1 MGYHSEACQD
11 VRAIM
16 DAKFYNTNTS
26 MLNLYAKCLYQKVEV
41 AEGKTHMRVAHG
53 KVPVMAPGV
62 ICEDMY
68 GITKWFNE
76 GTIQT
81 QLHVDLKKF

>member
-1 MGYHSEACQD
+1 MGYASEGCKD

-16 DAKFYNTNTS
+16 DAKFYRTNTS

-41 AEGKTHMRVAHG
+41 AEGQKFMRVAHG
-53 KVPVMAPGV
+53 KVPIMEDNV

-68 GITKWFNE
+68 GINKWFN
-76 GTIQT
+76 
-81 QLHVDLKKF
+81 